1 MEKGR
6 GLHNLIFLLLQRSP
20 VPICSMLASDQKR
33 KQENHLNKS
42 ALPKQDK
49 KLIKEIPTTTT
60 KRTKEKKKKV
70 KFSFVAL
77 LPQVTRRILRLEVFL
92 NLKS

>member
-6 GLHNLIFLLLQRSP
+6 GLHHLIFLLLQRSP

-49 KLIKEIPTTTT
+49 KLIKEIPPTTT
-60 KRTKEKKKKV
+60 KRTKEKKKK
-70 KFSFVAL
+70 S
-77 LPQVTRRILRLEVFL
+77 EVLICCFASTSYQK
-92 NLKS
+92 NFKAGGIS